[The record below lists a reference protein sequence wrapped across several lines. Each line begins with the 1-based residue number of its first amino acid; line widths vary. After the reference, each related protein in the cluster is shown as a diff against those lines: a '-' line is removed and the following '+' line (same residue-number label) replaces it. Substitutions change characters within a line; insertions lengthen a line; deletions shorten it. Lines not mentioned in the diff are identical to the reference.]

1 MYLDVI
7 DLRDFYA
14 GPTGFM
20 VARHLGPVISGLA
33 RIDPTTRVL
42 GFGFATPYLPALQ
55 GAERLL
61 AFMPAGQG
69 VIDWPAAGG
78 SATALV
84 EEGSL
89 PLPDSSI
96 DLILLV
102 HALEMSPRPH
112 TLMAELRR
120 VLTGGGQLIV
130 VAPSRQGPWARS
142 DLSPFGFGRPY
153 SRGQL
158 RHLFAEAGFEAVHWT
173 TGLHMPPASSRLILR
188 GARALDQ
195 IGRKVWPA
203 FAGVVVVAAV
213 KRTVQGVT
221 VRVKPKFSPAL
232 RPVFRPT
239 VGVAGR
245 SEASAATAGRS
256 PGRPKDSIGSAA
268 ASA

>member
-14 GPTGFM
+14 APVGLM
-20 VARHLGPVISGLA
+20 VARHLGPAITGLVRVDA
-33 RIDPTTRVL
+33 GTRVL
-42 GFGFATPYLPALQ
+42 GFGFATPYLGSIR
-55 GAERLL
+55 GAERVL

-69 VIDWPAAGG
+69 VMDWPAEGG

-84 EEGSL
+84 EEDSL

-96 DLILLV
+96 DLAILV
-102 HALEMSPRPH
+102 HALELSPRPH

-120 VLTGGGQLIV
+120 VLTSGGQLVI

-158 RHLFAEAGFEAVHWT
+158 RHLFADAGFEADRWT
-173 TGLHMPPASSRLILR
+173 TALHMPPASSRPFLSA
-188 GARALDQ
+188 ARVLDK
-195 IGRKVWPA
+195 IGRVIWPA
-203 FAGVVVVAAV
+203 FAGVIVVSAV

-221 VRVKPKFSPAL
+221 VRVRPKLAPAL

-245 SEASAATAGRS
+245 SGPDLPA
-256 PGRPKDSIGSAA
+256 
-268 ASA
+268 